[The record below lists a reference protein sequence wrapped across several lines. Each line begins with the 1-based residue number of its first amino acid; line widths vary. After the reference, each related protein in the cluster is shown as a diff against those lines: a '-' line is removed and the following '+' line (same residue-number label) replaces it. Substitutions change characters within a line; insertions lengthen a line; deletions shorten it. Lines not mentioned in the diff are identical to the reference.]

1 MYILTKD
8 EIISEAAKIRPGTIT
23 RVGYR
28 TFLPVKAALKK
39 QGVEIMK
46 VVNTSVRLGVRYNRI
61 ASVIARKAE
70 EGLKETI
77 QRTNNYEWVLENK
90 VCFNTQ
96 TGKHY
101 LYAASLNGGHH
112 TYTDYYVKHADG
124 KVEHFTSAEFK
135 NSGIGKEYLIPSYFK
150 GNGNVPEIRNIAF
163 DNIFRIGN
171 VIA

>member
-1 MYILTKD
+1 MVILTKD
-8 EIISEAAKIRPGTIT
+8 EIISEAAKVRPGTIT

-28 TFLPVKAALKK
+28 TFLPVKAAYKK

-70 EGLKETI
+70 EGLKEAI

-112 TYTDYYVKHADG
+112 TYTEYYVKPADG
-124 KVEHFTSAEFK
+124 RVDHLSASQFK
-135 NSGIGKEYLIPSYFK
+135 GSGFAEEYVIPSYFK
-150 GNGNVPEIRNIAF
+150 GNGKLF
-163 DNIFRIGN
+163 
-171 VIA
+171 